1 MAKVPELTPAPI
13 TWIGSSSRQKE
24 EAPCN
29 SGSVSVAELEPLEP
43 SLLLRFRSRSKLFC
57 RSEPECV
64 SNFFNAAPAASFSQV
79 RNNSI
84 VLESN
89 MTLMAVLKGKYCPK

>member
-1 MAKVPELTPAPI
+1 MEADPI
-13 TWIGSSSRQKE
+13 
-24 EAPCN
+24 
-29 SGSVSVAELEPLEP
+29 
-43 SLLLRFRSRSKLFC
+43 
-57 RSEPECV
+57 
-64 SNFFNAAPAASFSQV
+64 FFNAAPAASFRQV